1 MKCFIEFLR
10 NAEKAMSRFKRILL
24 LGVFGVAVILSGCQ
38 NQESDEKNKA
48 DHQETKNKKE
58 SMEKTK
64 KDRRKKMRIQIES
77 NGKRTVFELNNSR
90 AAGHLASPPQ
100 WKSNSRR
107 GRTDQ
112 VAAGKYDSMEQQ
124 YLLIVKRVRDLA
136 EKYQCKISQISLA
149 WQWAKGVTAP
159 ILGAAKARYFD
170 DVAGALNVKL
180 TQEDLN
186 YLEELYKP
194 RPIVG
199 AIDKN
204 PKQNVMLLDEKNKV
218 VFCFIRRFEE
228 QPF

>member
-90 AAGHLASPPQ
+90 AAGHLASPPPVEIKFPQ
-100 WKSNSRR
+100 RKNGSGCCR
-107 GRTDQ
+107 
-112 VAAGKYDSMEQQ
+112 
-124 YLLIVKRVRDLA
+124 
-136 EKYQCKISQISLA
+136 QI
-149 WQWAKGVTAP
+149 
-159 ILGAAKARYFD
+159 
-170 DVAGALNVKL
+170 
-180 TQEDLN
+180 
-186 YLEELYKP
+186 
-194 RPIVG
+194 
-199 AIDKN
+199 
-204 PKQNVMLLDEKNKV
+204 
-218 VFCFIRRFEE
+218 
-228 QPF
+228 

>member
-1 MKCFIEFLR
+1 
-10 NAEKAMSRFKRILL
+10 MSRFKRILL

-90 AAGHLASPPQ
+90 AAGHLARPQ

-159 ILGAAKARYFD
+159 ILGSAKARYFD
-170 DVAGALNVKL
+170 DGGSIECKAYTGRSKLSGRAL
-180 TQEDLN
+180 QAASDC
-186 YLEELYKP
+186 
-194 RPIVG
+194 G
-199 AIDKN
+199 SD
-204 PKQNVMLLDEKNKV
+204 
-218 VFCFIRRFEE
+218 
-228 QPF
+228 